1 MYHGGVTVKTL
12 LFLLPSILF
21 RVALSPFNHRHH
33 QHPLIIP
40 LDIPCD
46 SASSRLSCDFT
57 NMPPRLHLVRH
68 AQGFHNLNVANHA
81 MHDPLLTP
89 VGLQQCKDLSESFP
103 YMADVDLVVASPL
116 KRTVYTAL
124 YSFPKPIES
133 KHLKVIV
140 LPELQETSDL
150 PCDTGSDVA
159 EVEREFA
166 GKPVD
171 LATLHTPQGATWNNN
186 KGKYA
191 PQADAIQGRAREA
204 RQWLMN
210 RPEKDIVVVT
220 HGGFLHYFT
229 EDWSGADKFNG
240 TISTPPVATHVQSKA
255 VHRRS
260 LLHMFHTSQYPSGT
274 QFPRQ
279 KTRSQKRTG
288 TGWANTEFRSYTF
301 DIGGD
306 ATLVETQ
313 ESLKRR
319 EGTEKPLSK
328 EEQNNLHRTT
338 TQRWQKDGLIRAK
351 EIHAKV

>member
-1 MYHGGVTVKTL
+1 
-12 LFLLPSILF
+12 
-21 RVALSPFNHRHH
+21 
-33 QHPLIIP
+33 
-40 LDIPCD
+40 
-46 SASSRLSCDFT
+46 
-57 NMPPRLHLVRH
+57 
-68 AQGFHNLNVANHA
+68 

-240 TISTPPVATHVQSKA
+240 T
-255 VHRRS
+255 
-260 LLHMFHTSQYPSGT
+260 
-274 QFPRQ
+274 
-279 KTRSQKRTG
+279 
-288 TGWANTEFRSYTF
+288 GWANTEFRSYTF